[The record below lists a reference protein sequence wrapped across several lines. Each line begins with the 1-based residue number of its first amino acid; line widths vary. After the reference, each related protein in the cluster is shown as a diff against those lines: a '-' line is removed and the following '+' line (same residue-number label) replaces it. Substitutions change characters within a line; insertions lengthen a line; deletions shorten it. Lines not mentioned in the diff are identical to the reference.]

1 MPLRHVARLA
11 AGAGAALVA
20 SALVVV
26 AWPHAGSDGA
36 DVAVVTVDPRWD
48 AAPTS
53 DARGAAAALR
63 AAQRASRDRTTSAL
77 AGSPTTSRPGP
88 VPPSMT
94 KPPAGLTSKPTGK
107 PTSEPTA
114 ARTAKVASKNASQGV
129 SDEPCSISSSIE
141 THLTSNARSVYR
153 AVCAAFGDSVS
164 SFGGFRA
171 GDSGDHGSGRAVDIM
186 VSGEPGWEIARY
198 VQAHARELGVAYVI
212 YQQQIWLVGRPTTQW
227 QAMEDR
233 GSRTQNHFDH
243 VHVSVS

>member
-1 MPLRHVARLA
+1 MHPLPRHVARLA
-11 AGAGAALVA
+11 AGTGAALVA

-26 AWPHAGSDGA
+26 SWPDAGSDGA

-53 DARGAAAALR
+53 DARGAVTALR
-63 AAQRASRDRTTSAL
+63 AAQRASRDRTTSAP

-94 KPPAGLTSKPTGK
+94 KPPAGPISKPTSK
-107 PTSEPTA
+107 PTA

-129 SDEPCSISSSIE
+129 SDEPCSISSNIE
-141 THLTSNARSVYR
+141 THLTSNGRSVYR

-164 SFGGFRA
+164 SFGGFRP

-186 VSGEPGWEIARY
+186 VSGEPGWEIARF
-198 VQAHARELGVAYVI
+198 V
-212 YQQQIWLVGRPTTQW
+212 
-227 QAMEDR
+227 
-233 GSRTQNHFDH
+233 
-243 VHVSVS
+243 

>member
-1 MPLRHVARLA
+1 
-11 AGAGAALVA
+11 
-20 SALVVV
+20 
-26 AWPHAGSDGA
+26 
-36 DVAVVTVDPRWD
+36 
-48 AAPTS
+48 
-53 DARGAAAALR
+53 
-63 AAQRASRDRTTSAL
+63 
-77 AGSPTTSRPGP
+77 
-88 VPPSMT
+88 MT
-94 KPPAGLTSKPTGK
+94 KPPAGPISKPTSK
-107 PTSEPTA
+107 PTA
-114 ARTAKVASKNASQGV
+114 ARTAKVASKNASRGV

-186 VSGEPGWEIARY
+186 VSGEPGWEIARF